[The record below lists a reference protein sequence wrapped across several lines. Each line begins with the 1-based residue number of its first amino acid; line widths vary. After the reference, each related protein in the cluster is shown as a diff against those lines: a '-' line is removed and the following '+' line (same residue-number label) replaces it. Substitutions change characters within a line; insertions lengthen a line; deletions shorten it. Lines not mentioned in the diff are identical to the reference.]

1 MGGPGRD
8 LEAVPKN
15 LASPPEGVADR
26 AAGSASSLESFCV
39 QPGPGPAREGQ
50 CPALHTGAC
59 AHLRAAAPGH
69 SEAKL
74 FYLTIAAPLPLV
86 VYALDL
92 APRLTRAVIT
102 CFPGQTV
109 PLRLSV
115 SITPA
120 PSAGAASARNG
131 AARARARR
139 GRAANLLTPVS
150 SLNFHE
156 LETSF
161 WNIIHIQRNE
171 ISSNFDCRSSKTWLE
186 YDKEVSPLTLYLR

>member
-50 CPALHTGAC
+50 CPALHTGAS

-74 FYLTIAAPLPLV
+74 FYLTSAAPLPLV

-92 APRLTRAVIT
+92 APRSFVAETDTRGNYV
-102 CFPGQTV
+102 FPRPDRSSA
-109 PLRLSV
+109 PLGFHHSRSFSRG
-115 SITPA
+115 SICPQRRSESRGA
-120 PSAGAASARNG
+120 AGAG
-131 AARARARR
+131 
-139 GRAANLLTPVS
+139 G
-150 SLNFHE
+150 
-156 LETSF
+156 
-161 WNIIHIQRNE
+161 
-171 ISSNFDCRSSKTWLE
+171 
-186 YDKEVSPLTLYLR
+186 